1 MICPHCHAEFE
12 PSPAACPQCGV
23 RLLRSISG
31 IIKTSAVMIAARGER
46 GFYHSVQDVPEP
58 LRTQLIETTGS
69 PDAGTIVIADR
80 AGKEQL
86 TQGMAR
92 REARA
97 IASAAAASAAT
108 ASVPARWRGWHRVG
122 AAYLRKNWLA
132 WAGFV
137 LVLALAGIVSAL
149 FGLRW

>member
-23 RLLRSISG
+23 HLLRSVSG

-69 PDAGTIVIADR
+69 PNAGTIVIADR
-80 AGKEQL
+80 AGKDQI
-86 TQGMAR
+86 TQGLAR

-97 IASAAAASAAT
+97 NASGAASTAT
-108 ASVPARWRGWHRVG
+108 GSVPARRRGWHRLS

-137 LVLALAGIVSAL
+137 LVLALAGVVSAL

>member
-1 MICPHCHAEFE
+1 
-12 PSPAACPQCGV
+12 
-23 RLLRSISG
+23 
-31 IIKTSAVMIAARGER
+31 MIAARGEQ

-69 PDAGTIVIADR
+69 PNAGTIVIADR
-80 AGKEQL
+80 AGKEQI
-86 TQGMAR
+86 TQVMAR

-97 IASAAAASAAT
+97 NASGAAASTAT
-108 ASVPARWRGWHRVG
+108 ASVPARRRGLHHVG
-122 AAYLRKNWLA
+122 MAYLRKNWLA

-137 LVLALAGIVSAL
+137 LVLALAGVVSVL

>member
-1 MICPHCHAEFE
+1 MTCPNCHAEFE
-12 PSPAACPQCGV
+12 PSPAVCPQCGIHLV
-23 RLLRSISG
+23 RSVSG
-31 IIKTSAVMIAARGER
+31 IIKTSAVMIAAGGEQ

-69 PDAGTIVIADR
+69 SNAGTIVIADR
-80 AGKEQL
+80 AGKEQI
-86 TQGMAR
+86 TQVMAR

-97 IASAAAASAAT
+97 NASSAAAASSLAMQNVP
-108 ASVPARWRGWHRVG
+108 SVRRLRGVPW
-122 AAYLRKNWLA
+122 LRKNWLA
-132 WAGFV
+132 WAGFL

>member
-23 RLLRSISG
+23 RLLRSVSG
-31 IIKTSAVMIAARGER
+31 IIKTSAVMIAARGEQ

-80 AGKEQL
+80 AGKEQI
-86 TQGMAR
+86 TQVMAR

-97 IASAAAASAAT
+97 NASGAAAT
-108 ASVPARWRGWHRVG
+108 ESVPARRRGLRQLG

-137 LVLALAGIVSAL
+137 LVLALAGIVSVL

>member
-1 MICPHCHAEFE
+1 MICPHCHAEFDASPTQCPE
-12 PSPAACPQCGV
+12 CGVQPAAQCLGHYKD
-23 RLLRSISG
+23 LHGL
-31 IIKTSAVMIAARGER
+31 IAARREQ

-69 PDAGTIVIADR
+69 PNAGTIVIADR
-80 AGKEQL
+80 AGKEQI
-86 TQGMAR
+86 TQVMAR

-97 IASAAAASAAT
+97 NAAGAAASTAT
-108 ASVPARWRGWHRVG
+108 ASTPAPRRMHYFST
-122 AAYLRKNWLA
+122 AYLRKNWLA

-137 LVLALAGIVSAL
+137 LVLALAAVVSAL

>member
-12 PSPAACPQCGV
+12 ASPAACPQCGV

-31 IIKTSAVMIAARGER
+31 IVKTSAVMIAARGER

-80 AGKEQL
+80 AGKDQI
-86 TQGMAR
+86 TQGLAR

-97 IASAAAASAAT
+97 NASGAAASTAT
-108 ASVPARWRGWHRVG
+108 ASVPARWRGLRRLS

-137 LVLALAGIVSAL
+137 LVLALAGVAAAL
-149 FGLRW
+149 FDLRW

>member
-1 MICPHCHAEFE
+1 MTCPNCHAEFE
-12 PSPAACPQCGV
+12 PSPAECPQCGIQ
-23 RLLRSISG
+23 LLRNVSG
-31 IIKTSAVMIAARGER
+31 IIKTSAVMIAARGEQ

-69 PDAGTIVIADR
+69 SNAGTIVIADR
-80 AGKEQL
+80 AGKEQI
-86 TQGMAR
+86 TQVMAR

-97 IASAAAASAAT
+97 KTSGSPAPKALP
-108 ASVPARWRGWHRVG
+108 SVSERQSIPRFD
-122 AAYLRKNWLA
+122 YLRRNWLA

>member
-1 MICPHCHAEFE
+1 MTCPNCHAEFE
-12 PSPAACPQCGV
+12 PSPAACPKCGIRLV
-23 RLLRSISG
+23 RNVSG
-31 IIKTSAVMIAARGER
+31 IIKTSAVMIAARGEQ

-69 PDAGTIVIADR
+69 ANAGTIVIADR
-80 AGKEQL
+80 AGKEQIH
-86 TQGMAR
+86 QVMAR

-97 IASAAAASAAT
+97 NAAGAAEPL
-108 ASVPARWRGWHRVG
+108 SVPEVPDAGRTPRGTR
-122 AAYLRKNWLA
+122 LRKSWVA

-137 LVLALAGIVSAL
+137 LVLALAVIISLL